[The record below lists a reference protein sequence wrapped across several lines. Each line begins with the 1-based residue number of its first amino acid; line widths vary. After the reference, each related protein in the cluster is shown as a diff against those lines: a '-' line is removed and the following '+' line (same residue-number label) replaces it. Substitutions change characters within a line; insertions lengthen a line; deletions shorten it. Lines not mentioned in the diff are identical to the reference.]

1 MKKYKSLLFDLDGTI
16 TDSSE
21 GIINSIV
28 YALEKMD
35 VTITDRDVLKK
46 FVGPPLM
53 DSYKK
58 YFGFTNK
65 EAELGLKLF
74 REYFTEKGIYENRL
88 FDGMDN
94 LLQDLCR
101 SGYELVLAT
110 SKPIHF
116 AERILEYF
124 DIKKYFSYI
133 SACPIDEANT
143 TKIDVMKSALKM
155 TSSNNKEE
163 ILMIGDTSFDI
174 NGAKICG
181 IDSMGVLYGTDSAE
195 ELKNATYLAKDVEE
209 IRSILIEN

>member
-35 VTITDRDVLKK
+35 VTITDKNVLKK

-58 YFGFTNK
+58 YFAFTKK

-74 REYFTEKGIYENRL
+74 REYFAEKGIYENRL
-88 FDGMDN
+88 FEGMDK
-94 LLQDLCR
+94 LLSDL
-101 SGYELVLAT
+101 SANGYELILAT
-110 SKPIHF
+110 SKPDVF
-116 AERILEYF
+116 AKQILKHF
-124 DIKKYFSYI
+124 DIYKYFSHI
-133 SACPIDEANT
+133 SACPMDEANT
-143 TKIDVMKSALKM
+143 TKLDVIKAALEM
-155 TSSNNKEE
+155 TSVKNKEE
-163 ILMIGDTSFDI
+163 ILMIGDTSFDV

-181 IDSMGVLYGTDSAE
+181 IDSVGVLYGTDTSE

-209 IRSILIEN
+209 IRSILI